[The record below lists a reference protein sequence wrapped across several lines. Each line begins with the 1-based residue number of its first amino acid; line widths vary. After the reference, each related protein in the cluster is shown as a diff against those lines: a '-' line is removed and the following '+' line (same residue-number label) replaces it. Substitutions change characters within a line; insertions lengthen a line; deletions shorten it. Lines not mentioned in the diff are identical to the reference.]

1 MGDLGKSKIIEIRW
15 HGRGGQGAK
24 TAALLFADSAMSLGK
39 YIQAFPE
46 YGPERMGAPVQSF
59 NRLSDDPITVHCGI
73 TNPQIVVVLDP
84 TLMATVD
91 VAQGLPQDGSLIVNT
106 SKTPQE
112 IRKEIGLK
120 AAKVYAVDA
129 SAIAMEKIGRNI
141 PNTPMLGALVKVSGL
156 LDFDKMLENTEDKL
170 KKKFAHKPEIV
181 KGNIEAI
188 KAAHDSVKGE

>member
-1 MGDLGKSKIIEIRW
+1 MSKIMEIRW

-24 TAALLFADSAMSLGK
+24 TAALLFADSALELGK

-73 TNPQIVVVLDP
+73 TSPQIVVVLDP
-84 TLMATVD
+84 TLMASVD
-91 VAQGLPQDGSLIVNT
+91 VSAGLPQDGSLIVNT
-106 SKTPQE
+106 AKSPQE
-112 IRKEIGLK
+112 VRKELGLK
-120 AAKVYAVDA
+120 GAKVFTVDA
-129 SAIAMEKIGRNI
+129 SAIAVEKIGRNI

-156 LDFDKMLENTEDKL
+156 LDFQTMLKDTETKL
-170 KKKFAHKPEIV
+170 KKKFASKPEIV
-181 KGNIEAI
+181 QGNIEAI